1 MNLKELLEILLEDK
15 PSTKLRERK
24 EELFDLIPEL
34 RKSNGFD
41 QHSKEWHIYDV
52 LEHIFHVVDNVDPT
66 IELRLAALF
75 HDIAKPKTCNID
87 ELGRGHFESHPEESA
102 KMFDDFANLHHL
114 DKKLVNMV
122 HRLIK
127 YHDTYLYKLTKSEE
141 NILISVF
148 DKDEIELLYNL
159 QKADLL
165 AQNPL
170 KHYLLESYEI
180 GKNKLLSKYER
191 SSNEKYHI

>member
-1 MNLKELLEILLEDK
+1 MNLKELLEILLENK

-34 RKSNGFD
+34 RSCEKFD
-41 QHSKEWHIYDV
+41 QHSKWHPYDV

-75 HDIAKPKTCNID
+75 HDIAKPETFDLDK
-87 ELGRGHFESHPEESA
+87 EGRGHFPKHGIKSVKKFNE
-102 KMFDDFANLHHL
+102 FANKYNL
-114 DKKLVNMV
+114 DKTQIDIIS
-122 HRLIK
+122 RLIEC
-127 YHDTYLYKLTKSEE
+127 HDDYLYDSEKTNKLIKT
-141 NILISVF
+141 F
-148 DKDEIELLYNL
+148 TKDEIELLYNL

-165 AQNPL
+165 AQSEECR
-170 KHYLLESYEI
+170 YLLESYEI

>member
-1 MNLKELLEILLEDK
+1 MNLKELLEILLENK

-34 RKSNGFD
+34 RSCEKFD
-41 QHSKEWHIYDV
+41 QHSKWHPYDV

-75 HDIAKPKTCNID
+75 HDTAKPETFDLDK
-87 ELGRGHFESHPEESA
+87 EGRGHFPKHGIKSVKKFNE
-102 KMFDDFANLHHL
+102 FANKYNL
-114 DKKLVNMV
+114 DKTQIDIIS
-122 HRLIK
+122 RLIEC
-127 YHDTYLYKLTKSEE
+127 HDDYLYDSEKTNKLIKT
-141 NILISVF
+141 F
-148 DKDEIELLYNL
+148 TKDEIELLYNL

-165 AQNPL
+165 AQSEEYR
-170 KHYLLESYEI
+170 YLLESYEI

-191 SSNEKYHI
+191 SSNEEYHI

>member
-24 EELFDLIPEL
+24 EELFSLIPVLE
-34 RKSNGFD
+34 KCDGFD
-41 QHSKEWHIYDV
+41 QHSKWHPYDV
-52 LEHIFHVVDNVDPT
+52 LEHIFHVVDNVDPI

-75 HDIAKPKTCNID
+75 HDVAKPETF
-87 ELGRGHFESHPEESA
+87 ELDDKGRGHFQDHGEKSVRI
-102 KMFDDFANLHHL
+102 FNRFANKNKIS
-114 DKKLVNMV
+114 KKQINIIA
-122 HRLIK
+122 RLIR
-127 YHDTYLYKLTKSEE
+127 YHDDYLYDPRKTDKLKC
-141 NILISVF
+141 VF
-148 DKDEIELLYNL
+148 DKDEIELLYEI

-165 AQNPL
+165 AQSEEY
-170 KHYLLESYEI
+170 HYLLESYEI